1 MGLVFD
7 GELENFE
14 VFVDDVVEVV
24 VQFVSE
30 NV

>member
-7 GELENFE
+7 GEFEDFE